1 MPASEKKP
9 TPCNTASKAQDW
21 YLKKGWKVLNELLV
35 EFPNQD
41 RIWVENFDEVSRELS
56 SSKRETLLRRFNAD
70 AVGWRMKK
78 DSDGVLY
85 AERV

>member
-1 MPASEKKP
+1 MSAKKP
-9 TPCNTASKAQDW
+9 ALCNTAPKAQDW

-41 RIWVENFDEVSRELS
+41 RIWVENFDEVARALNPSR
-56 SSKRETLLRRFNAD
+56 KETLIRRFNAD
-70 AVGWRMKK
+70 TVGWRMKK
-78 DSDGVLY
+78 DGDGVLY